1 VGGENSARPS
11 NRRFLIFQVNFIV
24 RLNVRFGPGHYFIQP
39 HGIYSIKNKFA
50 ETRKRD
56 PRIIDTLSEACALG
70 TIITLEYSW
79 PVQPNERNFKRLRMY
94 VQVLV
99 NKLEKEFP
107 DFPAVFFPT

>member
-1 VGGENSARPS
+1 VGVFRIAERKPVPS
-11 NRRFLIFQVNFIV
+11 HGV
-24 RLNVRFGPGHYFIQP
+24 YF
-39 HGIYSIKNKFA
+39 IKNKFA

-56 PRIIDTLSEACALG
+56 TRIIDTLSETCALG
-70 TIITLEYSW
+70 TIITLKYSRSL
-79 PVQPNERNFKRLRMY
+79 QPNERNFKQLRMY